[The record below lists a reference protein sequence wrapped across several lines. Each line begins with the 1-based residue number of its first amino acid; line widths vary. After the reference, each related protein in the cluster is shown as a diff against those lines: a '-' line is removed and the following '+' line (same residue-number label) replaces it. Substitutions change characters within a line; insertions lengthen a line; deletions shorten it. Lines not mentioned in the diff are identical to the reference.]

1 MPTEGEAKPSG
12 SGKGARASDGRR
24 AALSLGTGC
33 PTSDGGTTFDGRVI
47 DPVVSVDGTSATAGA
62 GLERDVQPAK
72 TTRADRVAERNIER
86 MSTRTQDNHPWRRV
100 SNRAGANYSC
110 KITEKG

>member
-24 AALSLGTGC
+24 AAVSLGTGC

-47 DPVVSVDGTSATAGA
+47 DPVVSADGTPATAGA
-62 GLERDVQPAK
+62 GLEREVQPAR
-72 TTRADRVAERNIER
+72 TNRADTVADKIIER

-100 SNRAGANYSC
+100 SNRAGANHSR
-110 KITEKG
+110 KISKKG